1 MKSKAL
7 FLDRDGIVNREIGR
21 YILNIN
27 EFELLPALV
36 PFLQVAANKGYRFV
50 LITNQA
56 GIAKGLY
63 GHDLVNKCHQQLSDE
78 LTKHGLRFAAMYY
91 CPHFP
96 EFGECLCR
104 KPGSLMI
111 EKALARF
118 GFDAGS
124 SLMIGD
130 KQRDVDAAEAVGVP
144 ACLLPSNPDLSTLLA
159 CLP

>member
-63 GHDLVNKCHQQLSDE
+63 GHDLVNRMPPTIK
-78 LTKHGLRFAAMYY
+78 
-91 CPHFP
+91 
-96 EFGECLCR
+96 
-104 KPGSLMI
+104 
-111 EKALARF
+111 
-118 GFDAGS
+118 
-124 SLMIGD
+124 
-130 KQRDVDAAEAVGVP
+130 
-144 ACLLPSNPDLSTLLA
+144 
-159 CLP
+159 